1 MRRAA
6 VLLLVLLATGC
17 GGSATKVASQPQ
29 VETIKKGLVAR
40 LKHDQLVFRWVACV
54 HNGRHYDGM
63 PIVRCNVNFGID
75 PHIEAYCI
83 VLDHGRLIT
92 NHENRKIPCG
102 HDDAGAPNSIV
113 QSS

>member
-63 PIVRCNVNFGID
+63 PIVRCNVNFGMD
-75 PHIEAYCI
+75 PHVEAYCA
-83 VLDHGRLIT
+83 VFEQGQLVT
-92 NHENRKIPCG
+92 NHENSDIPCG
-102 HDDAGAPNSIV
+102 HDDAGYSAPV
-113 QSS
+113 EGSS